1 MISER
6 PYRRAYSKEEAV
18 AEIENLA
25 GKKYSEELVR
35 EFKNALKDSYI

>member
-6 PYRRAYSKEEAV
+6 TYRKAYSKEEAI
-18 AEIENLA
+18 AEIESLA

-35 EFKNALKDSYI
+35 EFKNAIKEIEA